1 MPNRCSFDEEENKLD
16 HYRGRDCINKLCKN
30 LKEHAMKIINY
41 EKKKKK
47 SYNWLLKKIG
57 FMICKRYAIYVR
69 KSLVLINMIK
79 IIKIK
84 KC

>member
-41 EKKKKK
+41 EKKKK
-47 SYNWLLKKIG
+47 NHTID
-57 FMICKRYAIYVR
+57 C
-69 KSLVLINMIK
+69 
-79 IIKIK
+79 
-84 KC
+84 